1 MTRMELADGLFSR
14 SGFFRRII
22 PAILL
27 HCVALLGVVL
37 FTLNRTAP
45 ETDPVGICVVVCC
58 LSASVDL
65 IRYSMAA
72 SKHRDLKT
80 CFGQRYVELV
90 DAGAIPLNSHAVLL
104 LGSPGTFARRLLPE

>member
-1 MTRMELADGLFSR
+1 MTKMELADGLFSR
-14 SGFFRRII
+14 AGFIGRIV
-22 PAILL
+22 PAILV
-27 HCVALLGVVL
+27 HCASMVGIGLL
-37 FTLNRTAP
+37 TLNRTAP
-45 ETDPVGICVVVCC
+45 ETDPVWICVVLCSFV
-58 LSASVDL
+58 ASVDL

-72 SKHRDLKT
+72 TKHRNLQS

>member
-1 MTRMELADGLFSR
+1 MTQMELAEGLFSR
-14 SGFFRRII
+14 SGFLGRIL

-45 ETDPVGICVVVCC
+45 ETDPIWPCVAVLC
-58 LSASVDL
+58 LVASVDL

-72 SKHRDLKT
+72 AKHRNLKT

-90 DAGAIPLNSHAVLL
+90 NEGKIPLNSHAVLM
-104 LGSPGTFARRLLPE
+104 LGAPGTFARRLLPE